1 MSTENIILN
10 IEELNN
16 PHQWNGIKL
25 EMTNSN
31 ENIIAKIDNTPQCCE
46 VWGHNITYEKNGQ
59 SINTKLKDFIGAIF
73 ISAEAIE
80 YGKNGKPISTKLKDF
95 ISAEIIEYDSDYSND
110 RYGNYRYGNDTCKVS
125 IDIKIITDKGNI
137 KIEFYNDHNGYYSHD
152 VSIQVGS
159 SVRIIE
165 L

>member
-16 PHQWNGIKL
+16 PHQWSGIKL

-59 SINTKLKDFIGAIF
+59 SISTKLTDFIGATF

-80 YGKNGKPISTKLKDF
+80 YGKNGKLISTKLKDF
-95 ISAEIIEYDSDYSND
+95 ISAEIIEYDSDYRND
-110 RYGNYRYGNDTCKVS
+110 RCEVS
-125 IDIKIITDKGNI
+125 IDIKIITDRGNI
-137 KIEFYNDHNGYYSHD
+137 KIKFYNEHNGYYSHD